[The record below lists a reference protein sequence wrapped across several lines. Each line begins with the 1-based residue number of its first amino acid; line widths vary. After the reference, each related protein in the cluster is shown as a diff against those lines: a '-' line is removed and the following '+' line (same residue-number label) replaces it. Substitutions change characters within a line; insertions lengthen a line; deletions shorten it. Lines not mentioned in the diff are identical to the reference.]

1 MTAEQ
6 LKTFIRS
13 EGYTMSEIARRA
25 GLSRHAMFYRLNRES
40 ISVDTL
46 DKVAKAMGISIAS
59 FFSDE
64 AYEREVIIKRYKSDN
79 EHLAKLLEEKERM
92 IKLLLAKQKE
102 DK

>member
-6 LKTFIRS
+6 LKTFIRA
-13 EGYTMSEIARRA
+13 EGYTMSEIARRI

-46 DKVAKAMGISIAS
+46 EKVAKAMGISAAS

-79 EHLAKLLEEKERM
+79 EHLVKLLEEKERM
-92 IKLLLAKQKE
+92 IKMLLAKQKKE
-102 DK
+102 K